1 MKTLLSFFL
10 LAVSANVFAQKISLD
25 TKNLLPN
32 QVYMS
37 TEKLDGKSVVKVIKD
52 STLQAVDEATFVKI
66 KDVDFKDGIIEV
78 MVLSRLHQKARPSD
92 RGFIGMAFRINADN
106 SKFECIYIRPTN
118 GRAEDQI
125 RRNHSIQYFSFP
137 DFKFPR
143 LRKESPEMYES
154 YSDMGLNE
162 WIKIRIEVK
171 DKQAKLFLNDNK
183 QPSLVVN
190 DLKMGADV
198 SGALGLFV
206 DVGTEGYF
214 RDLKITKW

>member
-1 MKTLLSFFL
+1 
-10 LAVSANVFAQKISLD
+10 
-25 TKNLLPN
+25 
-32 QVYMS
+32 
-37 TEKLDGKSVVKVIKD
+37 
-52 STLQAVDEATFVKI
+52 
-66 KDVDFKDGIIEV
+66 
-78 MVLSRLHQKARPSD
+78 
-92 RGFIGMAFRINADN
+92 
-106 SKFECIYIRPTN
+106 
-118 GRAEDQI
+118 
-125 RRNHSIQYFSFP
+125 
-137 DFKFPR
+137 
-143 LRKESPEMYES
+143 MYES